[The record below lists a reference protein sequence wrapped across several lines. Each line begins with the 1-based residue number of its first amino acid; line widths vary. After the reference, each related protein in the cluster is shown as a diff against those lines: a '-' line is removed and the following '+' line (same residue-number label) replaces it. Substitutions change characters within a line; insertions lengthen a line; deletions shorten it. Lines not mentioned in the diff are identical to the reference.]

1 MEVLAIVLC
10 FLIWK
15 FELFKIRNMIQ
26 FKNSEKVFKINGLSQ
41 VVEIPLGNQK
51 MLVLSGQIPLNQK
64 GELVGNDVRTQT
76 VQIFENVKAILES
89 CGASLND
96 IIKLGIFITDISQ
109 TAVYREVRDQYI
121 NLETP
126 PTSTLL
132 EVKGLFR
139 ADIFIEIE
147 VTAIVAN

>member
-1 MEVLAIVLC
+1 
-10 FLIWK
+10 
-15 FELFKIRNMIQ
+15 MIQ
-26 FKNSEKVFKINGLSQ
+26 FKNSEKVFEIKGLSQ

-51 MLVLSGQIPLNQK
+51 MLLLSGQIPLNHK
-64 GELVGNDVRTQT
+64 GELIGNDVKTQT
-76 VQIFENVKAILES
+76 VQIFENVKAILEN
-89 CGASLND
+89 CNASLSD
-96 IIKLGIFITDISQ
+96 IVKLGIFTTDISK
-109 TAVYREVRDQYI
+109 TADYREVRDQYI

-147 VTAIVAN
+147 VTAVVNN

>member
-1 MEVLAIVLC
+1 
-10 FLIWK
+10 
-15 FELFKIRNMIQ
+15 MIE
-26 FKNSEKVFKINGLSQ
+26 FKNSEKVFQIKGLSQ

-51 MLVLSGQIPLNQK
+51 MLLLSGQIPLNQK
-64 GELVGNDVRTQT
+64 GELTGNDVKSQT

-89 CGASLND
+89 CNASLND
-96 IIKLGIFITDISQ
+96 IVKLGIFITDISKI
-109 TAVYREVRDQYI
+109 ADYREARDQYI

-126 PTSTLL
+126 PASTLL

-147 VTAIVAN
+147 VTAVVNN